1 MSRNLRILHCLRAP
15 VGGLFRHVVDLASE
29 QASLG
34 HEIGIIFDSRTMAPA
49 AQPGID
55 LLSRLC
61 SLGVHAVS
69 MPRLPGPGDL
79 MAYRQVRR
87 LAAAQ
92 EVQILHGHGAKGGAY
107 ARMAAYT
114 LRRKK
119 RPCYGFY
126 TPHGGSLHY
135 APSSLS
141 GRLFLGVERWLA
153 RKSSGLIFES
163 AYSAGKFAEV
173 VGIGFCPSEIIPNG
187 VGPGEFEPVP
197 LHEAGSDF
205 VFIGELRQLKGVDVL
220 LAALA
225 SLREARPNARLEIV
239 GDGPDMAKYQAL
251 ALKLGLEGA
260 VRFHGRLPA
269 REGFALG
276 QCLVMPSR
284 AESFPYILLEAG
296 AAQKPMIL
304 TNVGGIPEI
313 TEGTGM
319 SLLPAEDVL
328 GLTAMMQDFLVQ
340 PEAYQRRAGLLQ
352 ARIAQRFT
360 IERMAAQV
368 TDFYLSVLKR

>member
-15 VGGLFRHVVDLASE
+15 VGGLFRHVVDLAAE

-34 HEIGIIFDSRTMAPA
+34 HEVGIIFDSRTMAPA

-69 MPRLPGPGDL
+69 MPRLPGPGDV
-79 MAYRQVRR
+79 MAYAKVRQ
-87 LAAAQ
+87 LAVAHEA
-92 EVQILHGHGAKGGAY
+92 QILHGHGAKGGAY

-114 LRRKK
+114 LRRQK

-135 APSSLS
+135 APASLS
-141 GRLFLGVERWLA
+141 GRLFLGAERWLA

-173 VGIGFCPSEIIPNG
+173 VGIGFCPSMIIPNG
-187 VGPGEFEPVP
+187 VGPAEFEPVP
-197 LHEAGSDF
+197 LLEAGSDF

-239 GDGPDMAKYQAL
+239 GDGPDMTKFQAL

-269 REGFALG
+269 RDGFALG

-284 AESFPYILLEAG
+284 AESFPYIVLEAG

-319 SLLPAEDVL
+319 SLLAAEDVL
-328 GLTAMMQDFLVQ
+328 GLSAMMQDFLVQ

-368 TDFYLSVLKR
+368 MDFYLSVLKR